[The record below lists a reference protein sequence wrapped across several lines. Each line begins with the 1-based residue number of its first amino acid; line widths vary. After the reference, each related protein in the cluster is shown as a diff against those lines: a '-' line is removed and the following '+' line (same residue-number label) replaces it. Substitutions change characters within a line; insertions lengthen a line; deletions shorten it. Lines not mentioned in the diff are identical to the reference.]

1 MLTKTRS
8 KRVIRNVTKTSTS
21 RRPIN
26 SPVRT
31 AIHAWIDTGLR
42 VIVNKPGD
50 DCHRESG
57 MVMAK
62 YDAGAIDVLL
72 DRGNF
77 KTVHANCIIPELL
90 EA

>member
-1 MLTKTRS
+1 MLNATS
-8 KRVIRNVTKTSTS
+8 KRVIRNVTKTHN
-21 RRPIN
+21 RRAKPTT
-26 SPVRT
+26 VRT

-50 DCHRESG
+50 DAHRESG
-57 MVMAK
+57 MVMAT
-62 YDAGAIDVLL
+62 YEDAGAIDILL

-77 KTVHANCIIPELL
+77 KTVHANCIIPEMV

>member
-1 MLTKTRS
+1 MLNHRS
-8 KRVIRNVTKTSTS
+8 KRVIRNVTKVTTS
-21 RRPIN
+21 RRA
-26 SPVRT
+26 SPSQGRAAV
-31 AIHAWIDTGLR
+31 HAWIDTGLR

-50 DCHRESG
+50 ECHRQSG

-62 YDAGAIDVLL
+62 YDAGAIDLLL

-77 KTVHANCIIPELL
+77 KTVHANCIIPELV

>member
-1 MLTKTRS
+1 MLKTTS
-8 KRVIRNVTKTSTS
+8 KRVIRNVTKVNTS
-21 RRPIN
+21 RRP
-26 SPVRT
+26 VGYEGRT

-50 DCHRESG
+50 ECHRQSG
-57 MVMAK
+57 MVMAT
-62 YDAGAIDVLL
+62 YADGGEIDVLL

-77 KTVHANCIIPELL
+77 RTVHANCIIPEMV